1 MVLHC
6 QLEQIK
12 SFSSPLKK
20 QKILLKS
27 TPLTEE
33 LLNSLVSGPVLSI
46 SATPIQ
52 TPCGMPQTALLLLIK
67 GTDDFIFY
75 ICQ

>member
-12 SFSSPLKK
+12 SFFSPLKK

-33 LLNSLVSGPVLSI
+33 LLNSLVSGPVLSV

-52 TPCGMPQTALLLLIK
+52 TPSSMPQTALLLFIK